1 MGAQVDQ
8 LQVTVSLEQLRP
20 SCILLQRKR
29 TRLQR
34 VRLQVADE
42 LLEAVL
48 DDRDEACGAQS
59 RLLIFLFLFDYV
71 GDLRDFDSLLDFFFF
86 FLIGVCVEDY
96 RRQ

>member
-1 MGAQVDQ
+1 VGAQVDQ

-20 SCILLQRKR
+20 SCILLQRQR

-48 DDRDEACGAQS
+48 DDRDEACGA
-59 RLLIFLFLFDYV
+59 
-71 GDLRDFDSLLDFFFF
+71 
-86 FLIGVCVEDY
+86 
-96 RRQ
+96 